1 MTKKE
6 FIEKWCNVFFNPMN
20 GSQKMLD
27 IQMGDDIDDLVHDYY
42 DNRTAPTSWMDLTLQ
57 QIISEYK
64 DGEEEVPLDGDEVE
78 DLINIIRTK
87 INLHQG
93 NITQEEYDR
102 LLG

>member
-64 DGEEEVPLDGDEVE
+64 NGYEAEPLDMDDVD
-78 DLINIIRTK
+78 DLIKILRAK
-87 INLHQG
+87 INLHEG
-93 NITQEEYDR
+93 NITQEGYDR
-102 LLG
+102 ILG

>member
-42 DNRTAPTSWMDLTLQ
+42 DNRTALTSWMDLTLQ

-64 DGEEEVPLDGDEVE
+64 DGEEDVPLDGDEVE
-78 DLINIIRTK
+78 DLINILRTK